1 MKGGRDEAPWGC
13 GLREEDL
20 LGVQG
25 EHRGYFEELG
35 KRNVFYVHYFTHHKC
50 HFLGILF
57 EQPRNR
63 SFPCELS

>member
-35 KRNVFYVHYFTHHKC
+35 KRNVVYVHYFTHHKC